1 MITDI
6 LTRKIAEKVLIYKNS
21 EIHPTKQEIESHQI
35 GNITDQDPRE
45 LEEARS
51 NSDGSGILS

>member
-1 MITDI
+1 M
-6 LTRKIAEKVLIYKNS
+6 KSVQQSQK
-21 EIHPTKQEIESHQI
+21 IESHQI
-35 GNITDQDPRE
+35 GNIIDQDPRE